1 MFLNWWYYYHIS
13 VYLYKICALFY
24 LFLIVY
30 VLNRIMWREPF
41 ITHKSILAKLI
52 VNCWYTILVSTYIHM
67 ISYGTGMLNVVFT
80 SYKSTFWPKLRN
92 ALQKGQ
98 MLKRQFQINSKIS
111 VTILILLISRV
122 NKLFDLLI
130 KLIVITYK

>member
-13 VYLYKICALFY
+13 VYLYKICALFH